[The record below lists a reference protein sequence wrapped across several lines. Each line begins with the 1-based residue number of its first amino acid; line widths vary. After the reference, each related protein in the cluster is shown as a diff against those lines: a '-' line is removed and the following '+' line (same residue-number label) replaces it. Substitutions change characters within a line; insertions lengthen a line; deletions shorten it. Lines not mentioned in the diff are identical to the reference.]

1 MASSFLHH
9 LGLIP
14 LIAML
19 CVTVAQTNYQKISL
33 GRSLVASD
41 DSDSWPSPSGEFAFG
56 FHRLENQNLYLLS
69 IWFDNIPNKTLV
81 WYANGDNPVPKGSK
95 VELTSDGLL
104 NLKDPGGNIVW
115 HPNPIP
121 SGVAYA
127 DMLDTGNFVLVGT
140 NTSNVWQSFDN
151 PVDTLLPTQTLG
163 VDISV
168 SARTAAENFTRSR
181 FELRL
186 IRDGNLVLN
195 TIAWPKENKYEAYY
209 WSNTVDSP
217 DGITG
222 NKLIFN
228 ESGYL
233 YIIKTEGDVVNVNS
247 ASTIPSFP
255 IRDYYH
261 RVTVDYDG
269 VLRQYAHPKTPK
281 NGEWTAIWFAPND
294 ICSSMNG
301 ERGGGTCGF
310 NSYCS
315 PGSTDGSPNCQCLP
329 GFRFSDPGNKFNG
342 CKRDAIQNCDLGSL
356 RPEDIYDM
364 QELNVNWPNSTNYD
378 SLESLSDVECSKSC
392 LYDCQ
397 CVVAVNVDGACRKK
411 KFPVSNG
418 KMLQPNDG
426 KAFVKVPISNTSSS
440 DSYTRIDW
448 PKRSPA
454 TFSMVAK
461 LLLGSSVF
469 LNLLLVVAILL
480 IVLRSYDG
488 RTKLHR
494 PPKIICSRKSI
505 DMERQN
511 EAEQILVDW
520 VSDCYKARKLDKL
533 VEDDEEARSDL
544 KLLEKLVMVALWCI
558 QEDPTVRPSMK
569 MVLHM
574 LEGVC
579 IVSAPPSPFPDGSIS
594 WNRQLSW
601 HPVRTSSSL
610 SGPKSIKRKKN
621 KTYSF
626 MFFTTATDHMLSYY
640 LQISLEWSLI
650 ASDDSDSWPSPTADF
665 AFGFPRLKNQ
675 YLHLLSIWFDKIPN
689 KTLVWYPN
697 GDNLVPKRSEVELT
711 RYGVLVLT
719 DPGGNTVWSR
729 TANESREIFKIMMNF
744 KKNSTRRGILS
755 VRFRPRGLREFIKC
769 EVRVLHVVLRD
780 HTIHDLMVAYCCRVF
795 CTGVASVIR
804 DVVIRD
810 VMVAYCCRVFFF
822 AGADCNKLSP
832 IRDLVVT
839 YCGRVFQFSAV
850 SAGIHA
856 QPIF

>member
-14 LIAML
+14 LFAML
-19 CVTVAQTNYQKISL
+19 YVTVAQTNYQKISL

-151 PVDTLLPTQTLG
+151 PADTLLPTQILG

-418 KMLQPNDG
+418 KMLQPNNG

-494 PPKIICSRKSI
+494 PPSLLDSNLCTFTYQDLKVSTDCFKEEIGRGSFGTVYKGVLPLSGTLTIVAVKKLHNMSQDGEREFKTEASVIAKIHHKNLVRLIGFCNEGPHKLLVYEFMSNGSLARFIFGESRPEWGKRIQLAFEIARGLTYLHEECSTQIIHCDIKPQNILVDDSFTARISDFGLAKLLISDQSRTLTEIRGTKGYVAPEWFRNTRITAKVDVYSYGVMLLEIICSRKSI

-610 SGPKSIKRKKN
+610 SGPKFILDK
-621 KTYSF
+621 
-626 MFFTTATDHMLSYY
+626 
-640 LQISLEWSLI
+640 LQ
-650 ASDDSDSWPSPTADF
+650 
-665 AFGFPRLKNQ
+665 
-675 YLHLLSIWFDKIPN
+675 
-689 KTLVWYPN
+689 
-697 GDNLVPKRSEVELT
+697 
-711 RYGVLVLT
+711 
-719 DPGGNTVWSR
+719 
-729 TANESREIFKIMMNF
+729 
-744 KKNSTRRGILS
+744 
-755 VRFRPRGLREFIKC
+755 
-769 EVRVLHVVLRD
+769 
-780 HTIHDLMVAYCCRVF
+780 
-795 CTGVASVIR
+795 
-804 DVVIRD
+804 
-810 VMVAYCCRVFFF
+810 
-822 AGADCNKLSP
+822 DCL
-832 IRDLVVT
+832 
-839 YCGRVFQFSAV
+839 
-850 SAGIHA
+850 
-856 QPIF
+856 